1 MEVTYTRGKPGELD
15 EIRDFANMV
24 FSMHTR
30 PHDFA
35 RMLPKLYADGSATEG
50 EHYLVREDGRL
61 VAAVCAH
68 PFTLACGDRT
78 LPCAAIGSVSV
89 HPYVRG
95 KGYMRKL
102 MTTAVAD
109 MAQNGIALSVLDG
122 RRHRYAYFGYEPAGL
137 RAEYTITPDNLRH
150 MSSAHKLALAAAPA
164 IPSDTAETKALLALQ
179 SCRTVHS
186 VYTAQSFHT
195 AAVSWD
201 GRLLVLRGGSE
212 IAGFC
217 ITSDAGR
224 IGELA
229 LQDEALLYDALRA
242 VQEYLGCETLTLPCA
257 GWDTARMQQASPLYD
272 RLTLY
277 ADDKYRIFDYPA
289 AAAFFLQ
296 AKAAQRP
303 LPDGRLTLCVE
314 GGQPFALTLENG
326 RADAVPCD
334 TADYQLTH
342 AEAMALLF
350 SPEGLLLPQPA
361 APAGWLPLPVYVD
374 SPDKC

>member
-68 PFTLACGDRT
+68 PFTLACRDRT

-150 MSSAHKLALAAAPA
+150 MASAHKLALAAAPA
-164 IPSDTAETKALLALQ
+164 IPSDAAETKACRAAARYTAFIPHRVSTRLLSAGTGVCLYCAAAVRLQ
-179 SCRTVHS
+179 VSASPPMQAVSGSWLCRTKPS
-186 VYTAQSFHT
+186 CMTPCGLYRNIL
-195 AAVSWD
+195 AV
-201 GRLLVLRGGSE
+201 RR
-212 IAGFC
+212 
-217 ITSDAGR
+217 
-224 IGELA
+224 
-229 LQDEALLYDALRA
+229 
-242 VQEYLGCETLTLPCA
+242 
-257 GWDTARMQQASPLYD
+257 
-272 RLTLY
+272 
-277 ADDKYRIFDYPA
+277 
-289 AAAFFLQ
+289 
-296 AKAAQRP
+296 
-303 LPDGRLTLCVE
+303 
-314 GGQPFALTLENG
+314 
-326 RADAVPCD
+326 
-334 TADYQLTH
+334 
-342 AEAMALLF
+342 
-350 SPEGLLLPQPA
+350 
-361 APAGWLPLPVYVD
+361 
-374 SPDKC
+374 

>member
-68 PFTLACGDRT
+68 PFTLVCRDRT

-150 MSSAHKLALAAAPA
+150 MASAHKLALAAAPA
-164 IPSDTAETKALLALQ
+164 IPSDTAETKALL
-179 SCRTVHS
+179 CFPT
-186 VYTAQSFHT
+186 
-195 AAVSWD
+195 
-201 GRLLVLRGGSE
+201 
-212 IAGFC
+212 C
-217 ITSDAGR
+217 
-224 IGELA
+224 
-229 LQDEALLYDALRA
+229 
-242 VQEYLGCETLTLPCA
+242 
-257 GWDTARMQQASPLYD
+257 
-272 RLTLY
+272 
-277 ADDKYRIFDYPA
+277 
-289 AAAFFLQ
+289 
-296 AKAAQRP
+296 
-303 LPDGRLTLCVE
+303 
-314 GGQPFALTLENG
+314 
-326 RADAVPCD
+326 
-334 TADYQLTH
+334 
-342 AEAMALLF
+342 
-350 SPEGLLLPQPA
+350 
-361 APAGWLPLPVYVD
+361 
-374 SPDKC
+374 